1 MFKLNYY
8 SCTASKQKPNK
19 QRPTDEPCYISHP
32 NYVTWENIIKGD
44 ESSQL
49 KQCSDDAMWRLRQ
62 HVILSKLLANFNRH

>member
-32 NYVTWENIIKGD
+32 NYVTQENIIKGD
-44 ESSQL
+44 ESFQL
-49 KQCSDDAMWRLRQ
+49 KQCSDDAM
-62 HVILSKLLANFNRH
+62 